1 MRFPASRII
10 VDMHSCPMCLGT
22 PLPIAWKGAWTVL
35 TGKFPQ
41 ARVKDLCL
49 CAGPPP
55 PIGGDPIITG
65 AWNVLVEN
73 MPAARMTDLTL
84 KAGALTTG
92 YPRVLIGM
100 QGGGAAPSVTPS
112 GLGAA
117 VANFLASA
125 AQAVGDA
132 VSGAAEAVQS
142 AFSGPPPGAA
152 LQDAVDNVNPENS
165 VENCGHILDAASAR
179 LNGTDPGA
187 AAPADQD
194 GSFDEIE
201 DRFDTDLTWGSDFQS
216 AYDAVEAGG
225 DGTQAIVGID
235 YSGDGSHVVLLAND
249 GGTVGIVEGQN
260 WGADDPA
267 EVITDVDRANE
278 RYNDDGSSD
287 IGWGL
292 VGSRD

>member
-22 PLPIAWKGAWTVL
+22 PLPIVWKGAWTVL
-35 TGKFPQ
+35 TGMFPQ

-100 QGGGAAPSVTPS
+100 QGGGAPPSVTPS

-132 VSGAAEAVQS
+132 VSSAAEAVQN

-165 VENCGHILDAASAR
+165 VINCGHR
-179 LNGTDPGA
+179 
-187 AAPADQD
+187 
-194 GSFDEIE
+194 
-201 DRFDTDLTWGSDFQS
+201 R
-216 AYDAVEAGG
+216 
-225 DGTQAIVGID
+225 
-235 YSGDGSHVVLLAND
+235 
-249 GGTVGIVEGQN
+249 
-260 WGADDPA
+260 
-267 EVITDVDRANE
+267 
-278 RYNDDGSSD
+278 
-287 IGWGL
+287 GL
-292 VGSRD
+292 RTAQWHRP